1 MVYNVLDGSARI
13 LSPVGYIEFPHAV
26 KKDEDSTS
34 ARKCGPPHCDFK
46 PWQRLQQFWF
56 ARDCPFSVF

>member
-34 ARKCGPPHCDFK
+34 VWKCGPPHCDFK
-46 PWQRLQQFWF
+46 P
-56 ARDCPFSVF
+56 